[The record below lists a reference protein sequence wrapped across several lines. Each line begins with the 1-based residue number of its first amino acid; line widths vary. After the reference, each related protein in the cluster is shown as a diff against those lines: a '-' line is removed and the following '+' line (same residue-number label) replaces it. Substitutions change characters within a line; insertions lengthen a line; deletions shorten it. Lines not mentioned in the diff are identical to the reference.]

1 MKNHQFFNG
10 RFTLL
15 ALIATILMAC
25 YEQPLTPS
33 QTVQQFWS
41 ALLTGDVNKAGDYA
55 TTETQA
61 ALLEVGEEFKDTAV
75 AFGKIQIESDH
86 ALIETTLTKKLASE
100 SVKKPAPTTFNTV
113 LDKQNELWK
122 VNYAETRKS
131 LDDAKQKKG
140 LSKLVDDLEK
150 LGRDVTGQLG
160 GVLKNW
166 EEVTPEIKKDLENL
180 GESVQ
185 KQLQDSIDQHGPE
198 LQEKLQEFTESLDD
212 AIKDLEKSLPAP
224 GDKEETEE
232 PNARMI

>member
-1 MKNHQFFNG
+1 MKYHQFFNG
-10 RFTLL
+10 RFALLVLLVTTL
-15 ALIATILMAC
+15 TAC

-41 ALLTGDVNKAGDYA
+41 ALLTGDVNNAEKYV
-55 TTETQA
+55 TTETREA
-61 ALLEVGEEFKDTAV
+61 VLEVGEEFKGNTI
-75 AFGKIQIESDH
+75 AFGNIQIESDR
-86 ALIETTLTKKLASE
+86 AVIETTLTQKLASE
-100 SVKKPAPTTFNTV
+100 SVKKSAPTTFNTILV
-113 LDKQNELWK
+113 KQNELWK

-166 EEVTPEIKKDLENL
+166 EKVTPEIKKDLETL

-185 KQLQDSIDQHGPE
+185 KQLQDSIDKHGPE

-224 GDKEETEE
+224 EDKEETEE